1 MGSSPLDEAKKK
13 TDILSD
19 IRFSL
24 VREAGLEFQESGIYG
39 VFETFI
45 RIKVPFCIKYSKISN
60 WIFYPYPV
68 KGFRKGKN
76 KGKYYLS
83 ENDCLCF

>member
-1 MGSSPLDEAKKK
+1 MHKQKK

-19 IRFSL
+19 IRFIL
-24 VREAGLEFQESGIYG
+24 VREAGLEFQFCGIYG
-39 VFETFI
+39 IFETFI
-45 RIKVPFCIKYSKISN
+45 HAKRQFCIKYSNIPN

-76 KGKYYLS
+76 KG
-83 ENDCLCF
+83 N